1 MLNITKQAEHESWH
15 KNVNAQLISPEICFS
30 SASCEIIMCFYK
42 TRLPILEP
50 QQSVNPFASP
60 LAENSAIILMNLF
73 SKNHQQFSPLGRF
86 AAFPYSMTLFLYT
99 VLDQTKINK

>member
-1 MLNITKQAEHESWH
+1 MAQKCKCTIDQSWD
-15 KNVNAQLISPEICFS
+15 IFS

-42 TRLPILEP
+42 TGLPILEP

-86 AAFPYSMTLFLYT
+86 AAFPYSMIYT